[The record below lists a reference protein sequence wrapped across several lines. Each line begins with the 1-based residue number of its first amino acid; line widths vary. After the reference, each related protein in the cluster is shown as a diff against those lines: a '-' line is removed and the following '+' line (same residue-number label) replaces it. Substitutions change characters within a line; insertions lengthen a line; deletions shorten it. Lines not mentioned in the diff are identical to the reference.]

1 MWNLVSVRLETV
13 LVSVQGRCM
22 VCAKRTISKKSFW
35 THPMVL
41 LRDEAQVEA
50 SFGPLGDSAN
60 FDADTC
66 TVCAKRTI
74 GSEIVSDTPDG
85 TPSRQGSSGS
95 LF

>member
-1 MWNLVSVRLETV
+1 
-13 LVSVQGRCM
+13 
-22 VCAKRTISKKSFW
+22 
-35 THPMVL
+35 MVL

-74 GSEIVSDTPDG
+74 GSEIVLDAPIG
-85 TPSRQGSSGS
+85 TAR
-95 LF
+95 